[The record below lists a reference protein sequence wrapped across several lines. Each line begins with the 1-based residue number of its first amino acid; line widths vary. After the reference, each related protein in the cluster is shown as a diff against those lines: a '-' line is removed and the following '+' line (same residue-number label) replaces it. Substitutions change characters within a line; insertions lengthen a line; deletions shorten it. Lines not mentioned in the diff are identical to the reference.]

1 MGNEYGDAQNIAVRV
16 FLNQFSKKFNT
27 FFDDEYK
34 QKTLKYFNYQ
44 CPYSGE
50 DISDGNFVMDHIVP
64 FNRECCGL
72 HVYGNIL
79 LVTKEANKN
88 KHHHSLEKFLK
99 NEPERLEKIKRF
111 MEESGFAGI
120 HEIYNKQLCLNCES
134 LYKKVRTVIETD
146 FRDFISVVKIHDK
159 TAEFKD
165 SIKKTNDKTPKPT
178 ESPLNTYEIINSKIT
193 FKLLDTDRN
202 NNKYY
207 IFPENED
214 DFKKEAFQDK
224 EIFVRVKHSD
234 GYVEN
239 ITRQVNKVWGTSV
252 YWNINSM
259 PTSYRGLNHLSKAH
273 DLVVHSFP
281 IRYKDKIII

>member
-111 MEESGFAGI
+111 MEESGFAGFTKYTI
-120 HEIYNKQLCLNCES
+120 SNC
-134 LYKKVRTVIETD
+134 V
-146 FRDFISVVKIHDK
+146 
-159 TAEFKD
+159 
-165 SIKKTNDKTPKPT
+165 
-178 ESPLNTYEIINSKIT
+178 
-193 FKLLDTDRN
+193 
-202 NNKYY
+202 
-207 IFPENED
+207 
-214 DFKKEAFQDK
+214 
-224 EIFVRVKHSD
+224 
-234 GYVEN
+234 
-239 ITRQVNKVWGTSV
+239 
-252 YWNINSM
+252 
-259 PTSYRGLNHLSKAH
+259 
-273 DLVVHSFP
+273 
-281 IRYKDKIII
+281 